1 MLGAFGQIPINDYM
15 IGKTASGAYRAR
27 IYGVRYVVSFTAL
40 AVSLPLIAFVYQNWG
55 FDTLF
60 RILTGTAVII
70 LAAVAALPKQL
81 PTPETMP
88 QAAPAAAAE

>member
-1 MLGAFGQIPINDYM
+1 MGLMCGKAAWGAC
-15 IGKTASGAYRAR
+15 RAR
-27 IYGVRYVVSFTAL
+27 ICGVRYVVRCTVL

-60 RILTGTAVII
+60 RILAGTAVII
-70 LAAVAALPKQL
+70 LAAVAVLPKQL

-88 QAAPAAAAE
+88 EAAPAAPE